1 MRTIFQSD
9 NYSPRETN
17 MEYQEWCE
25 MYNMEDTEELYYSY
39 LREQANADYEWIL
52 QELGDIQV
60 PNKIIVTG
68 KLQRWNGVSYGGEPC
83 IKGEDYRCTQY
94 ADDVLTWISNRRYED
109 FELYIENGNLKA
121 KCIHHDGTD
130 YVTFRCLK
138 EGKEIETFFN
148 RKLTPR
154 RISTYTTSLARFIY
168 K

>member
-1 MRTIFQSD
+1 MKTILFNSE
-9 NYSPRETN
+9 NYTD
-17 MEYQEWCE
+17 EYFNDMAQI
-25 MYNMEDTEELYYSY
+25 
-39 LREQANADYEWIL
+39 DYEWLDDMLSNIN
-52 QELGDIQV
+52 V
-60 PNKIIVTG
+60 PG
-68 KLQRWNGVSYGGEPC
+68 KLIAIGTIERWNGVSYGGEPC
-83 IKGEDYRCTQY
+83 IKGEDYRCIQY

-154 RISTYTTSLARFIY
+154 RISTYTTSVARFIY